1 MQVAVRGNA
10 IRAPA
15 NEQGRTPMFCRPL
28 LAAAAFAV
36 AAITSATAARAFD
49 DAKYPDLSGQWLAV
63 GVGDQPA
70 FDPTKPP
77 GLRQQAPLTPEYQ
90 AVLEASVA
98 DQARGGFGNWPSRV
112 ECLPPGMPAMMSL
125 YRPMEIIVLPETTYI
140 RIEYAHDTHRRIFT
154 DGRDWPA
161 DIEPSFAGYS
171 IGKWIDT
178 DGDGRYDLLEVETRS
193 FKGPRALDAAG
204 TPLHED
210 NQSIVRERIFF
221 DRADPKLL
229 HDEITLV
236 DHALTRP
243 WTVLK
248 TYRRDPARYPS
259 WSEDTCHADNKLM
272 KIGTEVYSKGD
283 DGSIS
288 PTRKGQPG
296 PDLRYFPKKPN

>member
-1 MQVAVRGNA
+1 MS
-10 IRAPA
+10 
-15 NEQGRTPMFCRPL
+15 CRPSAAAIA
-28 LAAAAFAV
+28 LAAMAFM
-36 AAITSATAARAFD
+36 SATAAWAFD
-49 DAKYPDLSGQWLAV
+49 DLRYPDLSGQWLAV
-63 GVGDQPA
+63 GVAEQPA

-77 GLRQQAPLTPEYQ
+77 GLGQQAPLTPEYQ
-90 AVLEASVA
+90 ALLEASAA

-161 DIEPSFAGYS
+161 DIEPSLADYS
-171 IGKWIDT
+171 IGNWIDT

-210 NQSIVRERIFF
+210 NESIVRERIFF
-221 DRADPKLL
+221 DKADPQVL
-229 HDEITLV
+229 HDEITLI

-272 KIGTEVYSKGD
+272 KIGTEVYSKSD
-283 DGSIS
+283 DGNIS
-288 PTRKGQPG
+288 PTRKGQPA
-296 PDLRYFPKKPN
+296 PDLRYFPKKPD